1 MVYQA
6 KLGGIF
12 MAEQDNKDPLL
23 EKRSSRRSFLK
34 NSGLTVGGLIVGGA
48 VGTLIGRETNETTTT
63 EDTKKAPST
72 QGTGDAGANANTA
85 LMFFTPNQFDIT
97 NAAVERIFPADDNG
111 PGAQELLVGYYID
124 HQLAS
129 GWGIGAREYT
139 AGPFYPGED
148 TQGYQ
153 SSLNRQEIFTIGLE
167 TIEKHS
173 TDKYK
178 KSFLELS
185 EEEQDAVLTDFQ
197 DGKVEMKGVSSN
209 YFFNLLRSTT
219 IEGVYADP
227 LYGGNANMEG
237 WKMKKY
243 PGHQMSYFNMIEQ
256 DEFEEIEPKSLSS
269 QHSH

>member
-1 MVYQA
+1 MS
-6 KLGGIF
+6 
-12 MAEQDNKDPLL
+12 EQDKKDPIL
-23 EKRSSRRSFLK
+23 EKRTSRRSFLK

-63 EDTKKAPST
+63 EKPKQGAAP
-72 QGTGDAGANANTA
+72 QGTGNVNANAA

-111 PGAQELLVGYYID
+111 PGAQELLVAYFID

-129 GWGIGAREYT
+129 GWGMNAKEYMS
-139 AGPFYPGED
+139 GPFYPGEE

-153 SSLNRQEIFTIGLE
+153 GILNRQEIFTVGIE
-167 TIEKHS
+167 TLEKHS
-173 TDKYK
+173 LEKYK
-178 KSFLELS
+178 KTFIELS
-185 EEEQDAVLTDFQ
+185 EEEQDGVLTDFQ
-197 DGKVEMKGVSSN
+197 EGNVEMKGVSSS

-227 LYGGNANMEG
+227 LYGGNANMAG
-237 WKMKKY
+237 WQMKNY

-256 DEFEEIEPKSLSS
+256 DEFEVIEPKSLSS
-269 QHSH
+269 QHNH

>member
-1 MVYQA
+1 
-6 KLGGIF
+6 
-12 MAEQDNKDPLL
+12 MAEHDNKDPLL
-23 EKRSSRRSFLK
+23 EKRTSRRSFLK

-63 EDTKKAPST
+63 EKPNQGAKP
-72 QGTGDAGANANTA
+72 QGTGNANANAA

-111 PGAQELLVGYYID
+111 PGAQDLLVAYFID

-129 GWGIGAREYT
+129 GWGMNAKEYMS
-139 AGPFYPGED
+139 GPFYPGEE

-153 SSLNRQEIFTIGLE
+153 GNLNRQEIFTVGIE
-167 TIEKHS
+167 TLEKHS
-173 TDKYK
+173 LDKFEK
-178 KSFLELS
+178 TFIELS
-185 EEEQDAVLTDFQ
+185 GEEQDGILTDFQ
-197 DGKVEMKGVSSN
+197 EGNVEMKGVSAN

-227 LYGGNANMEG
+227 LYGGNANMAG
-237 WKMKKY
+237 WQMKNY

-256 DEFEEIEPKSLSS
+256 DKFEVIEPKSLSS
-269 QHSH
+269 QHNH